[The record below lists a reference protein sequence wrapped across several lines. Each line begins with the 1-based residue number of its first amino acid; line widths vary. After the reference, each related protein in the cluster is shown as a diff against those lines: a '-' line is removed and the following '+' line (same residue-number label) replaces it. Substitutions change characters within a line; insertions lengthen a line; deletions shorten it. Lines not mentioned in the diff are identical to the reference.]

1 MAEQN
6 GTLFKWN
13 KARNDAAWL
22 LAEDDLTDVAIC
34 EAVGIGRTTLFT
46 WKQHPDFAAKI
57 AENVATI
64 DAAMM
69 KLAIAK
75 KHKRV
80 ASLDRDWR
88 RMERVQEARAV
99 EHSDVPG
106 GDTGLLVRQIKQI
119 GAGRDVQ
126 VVEEYVVDTALL
138 KEKRETMKQAATE
151 LGQWTDRSA
160 TELSGEIGVHN
171 TYADILAEAEA
182 DAGGSADDHQS

>member
-1 MAEQN
+1 M
-6 GTLFKWN
+6 TLYNWQ
-13 KARNDAAWL
+13 
-22 LAEDDLTDVAIC
+22 
-34 EAVGIGRTTLFT
+34 
-46 WKQHPDFAAKI
+46 QHPDFAAKI
-57 AENVATI
+57 AENIALI

-80 ASLDRDWR
+80 ASLDRDWQ

-99 EHSDVPG
+99 EHGDVPG

-151 LGQWTDRSA
+151 LGQWTDRNA

-171 TYADILAEAEA
+171 TYAEVLAAAEA
-182 DAGGSADDHQS
+182 DGGGSADDHQP

>member
-1 MAEQN
+1 MTEQN
-6 GTLFKWN
+6 GTEFRWN
-13 KARNDAAWL
+13 RARADAAWL

-57 AENVATI
+57 AENIALI

-99 EHSDVPG
+99 EHDDVPG

-126 VVEEYVVDTALL
+126 IVEEYVVDTALL

-151 LGQWTDRSA
+151 LGQWTDRNA

-171 TYADILAEAEA
+171 TYAEVLAAAEA
-182 DAGGSADDHQS
+182 DDGGSPDDHQP